1 MPPER
6 QRIARG
12 RPIEGPGSE
21 LIVFPAGP
29 SQFVVGDVA
38 IGGTESVLGHLFI
51 LLVYLQPRAEGRA
64 EQAFGVLSLQKA
76 LDTRRLQHP
85 LRHLG
90 VDGLKVLAYRHELVW
105 VVIWVL
111 DQGCLC
117 HGVRRYFAS
126 YDCRWKVMVPQNRLA
141 RICTAMWWAPSVYQ
155 IQILP
160 RFFTTPSSAV
170 GCTRMV

>member
-12 RPIEGPGSE
+12 RPIDGLDRFGSE
-21 LIVFPAGP
+21 LIVFLAGP

-38 IGGTESVLGHLFI
+38 IGGVEDLLGDLFI
-51 LLVYLQPRAEGRA
+51 LLVYLQPRAERRPEEA
-64 EQAFGVLSLQKA
+64 VCVLSLQKA
-76 LDTRRLQHP
+76 LDTRRLQHSF
-85 LRHLG
+85 RHLG
-90 VDGLKVLAYRHELVW
+90 VDGLKVLAYCYELVW

-117 HGVRRYFAS
+117 HGVRRYFTS

-141 RICTAMWWAPSVYQ
+141 RICTEIGRASCRERV
-155 IQILP
+155 
-160 RFFTTPSSAV
+160 
-170 GCTRMV
+170 

>member
-12 RPIEGPGSE
+12 RPIDGLDRFGSE
-21 LIVFPAGP
+21 LIVFLAGP
-29 SQFVVGDVA
+29 SQFVVGNVA
-38 IGGTESVLGHLFI
+38 IGGAEDLLGDLFI
-51 LLVYLQPRAEGRA
+51 LL
-64 EQAFGVLSLQKA
+64 LSLQKA
-76 LDTRRLQHP
+76 LDARRLQHAF
-85 LRHLG
+85 RHLG

-105 VVIWVL
+105 VVIRVL

-126 YDCRWKVMVPQNRLA
+126 YDCRWKVMLPQNRLA
-141 RICTAMWWAPSVYQ
+141 RICTGMWWASSVYQ